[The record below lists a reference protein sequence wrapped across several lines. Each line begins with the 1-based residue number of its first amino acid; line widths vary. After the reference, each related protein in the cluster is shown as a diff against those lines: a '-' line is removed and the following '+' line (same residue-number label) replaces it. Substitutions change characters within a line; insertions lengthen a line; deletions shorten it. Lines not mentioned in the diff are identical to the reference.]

1 MKNNNFP
8 NQIRVLCNLGVGG
21 QRGRVNDEQG
31 VMPCLLATDWKN
43 PPKILTRDKEE
54 NSMKKYRIRK
64 LTPTECMR
72 LMGVTDE
79 DIQKIKDI
87 RISNSQMYKQ
97 AGNSLVSNC
106 VELIFEH
113 LYKAQYDN
121 NYITTDE
128 SYTSNTPTANECIQ
142 AGILSDDKYKSM
154 QDISRRF
161 YSTQGVAPT
170 MHTCGGGNTEPKIW
184 EDN

>member
-1 MKNNNFP
+1 
-8 NQIRVLCNLGVGG
+8 
-21 QRGRVNDEQG
+21 
-31 VMPCLLATDWKN
+31 
-43 PPKILTRDKEE
+43 
-54 NSMKKYRIRK
+54 MKKYRIRK

-113 LYKAQYDN
+113 LYKSQYDN

-128 SYTSNTPTANECIQ
+128 SYISNKNLFGFQMTKKTADEHYQPRIIYLTPNEIRQ
-142 AGILSDDKYKSM
+142 LYK
-154 QDISRRF
+154 D
-161 YSTQGVAPT
+161 
-170 MHTCGGGNTEPKIW
+170 PKSIW
-184 EDN
+184 EESQKWVGDTND